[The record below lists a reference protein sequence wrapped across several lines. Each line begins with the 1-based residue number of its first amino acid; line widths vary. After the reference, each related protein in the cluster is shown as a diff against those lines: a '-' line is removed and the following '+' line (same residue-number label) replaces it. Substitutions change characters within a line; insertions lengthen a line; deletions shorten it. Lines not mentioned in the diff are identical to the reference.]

1 MKLSLVSLAVGLVVG
16 ALYGVLNVRSPSP
29 PVVALVGLLG
39 TLMGEQIPPLVR
51 HIFARRPA
59 SVTWIDQVKPHNP
72 NSAISGGA
80 GDRTPLSPQPTL
92 TRSPISNEMR
102 KAAMAA
108 FMPVA

>member
-29 PVVALVGLLG
+29 PVVALVQAGSIFSPSGLC
-39 TLMGEQIPPLVR
+39 
-51 HIFARRPA
+51 
-59 SVTWIDQVKPHNP
+59 
-72 NSAISGGA
+72 SA
-80 GDRTPLSPQPTL
+80 

-102 KAAMAA
+102 KAAIAD